1 MSSTKKSSYIKKD
14 SINSGIS
21 TNSAHSNNL
30 NKKNQC
36 LYKREILSS
45 LIRLPTKIKQ
55 DGVIK
60 SYNIENIQRE
70 KKKYNTRPITVNL
83 NKSINKQN
91 IISPYKSN
99 QDNNYNNN
107 NNDFNTSYSI
117 QQKTKIDILINNLY
131 DLFHQIQLL
140 FLNGKNCINEC
151 NDWIEIFNS
160 NIEFIVEMCNANEY
174 LPLINN
180 SLNLLFFTIIIIYDI
195 CNQNKFYLFND
206 DMKNVFEIYLLLSEN
221 IFERCK
227 NPNKVNLQIQSNTI
241 SIANKDLNSF
251 LNQLILNYHQ
261 INSNISRELTT
272 LFKRLRRINTNDI
285 YDFYQTKIKQYE
297 LNYQNTNIHNL
308 NNNSI
313 NNTQNINNKINITQN
328 INNNY
333 YNNYQ
338 KNYQNSNNEDSY
350 MNIYNYK
357 NKYYSSNTSNSM
369 PIPKNYSSKIINGP
383 GNVLTTDINYIG
395 AALTNS
401 GVIFPFKKTSAMR
414 QREKNDRIRSISSN
428 MNTTY
433 SNDNN
438 LDYFNQNNNNY
449 IHNNNYSNNTSP
461 NYHNNNFE
469 YFDNKY
475 NIFESNNS
483 NFNNYLINNYNINN
497 EYNQRNLNSY
507 SNQNTIKYY
516 DYNTKNSNK
525 NYYNLNYNNFNNRN
539 IGNINLNY
547 NSIQQN
553 QNYNQRQNIIN
564 INTPLIPFSPDKQF
578 TLVLDLDDTLS
589 YVSKDTNKIYLRPGL
604 REFLQSLH
612 SYYELIV
619 FTSEN
624 KEYADQI
631 IDFIEIEQKFF
642 DYRLYKQ
649 NSNYSNEKN
658 IKDIKKLG
666 RDFKRT
672 IIIDDKDE
680 NVELN
685 NAIIIKSFFVNN
697 NYHNLNDSV
706 LYDLIG
712 ILIKIAKEEPNDI
725 RNSLRRY
732 RSEINK
738 QIIK

>member
-1 MSSTKKSSYIKKD
+1 MKKSSYIKKD

-36 LYKREILSS
+36 LYKKEILSS

-70 KKKYNTRPITVNL
+70 KKNYNTRPITVNL

-99 QDNNYNNN
+99 QDNNYNEYN
-107 NNDFNTSYSI
+107 NTSYSN
-117 QQKTKIDILINNLY
+117 QQKSKIDILINNLY
-131 DLFHQIQLL
+131 DLFNQIQLL
-140 FLNGKNCINEC
+140 FLNGKNCLNEC
-151 NDWIEIFNS
+151 NDWIEIFNN
-160 NIEFIVEMCNANEY
+160 NIEFIVEMCNSNEY

-195 CNQNKFYLFND
+195 CNQNKFNLLND
-206 DMKNVFEIYLLLSEN
+206 DIKNIFEIYLILSEN

-227 NPNKVNLQIQSNTI
+227 NSDKINLQIQSNTI

-285 YDFYQTKIKQYE
+285 YDFYQTKIKQYD
-297 LNYQNTNIHNL
+297 LNYQNTNSQKF
-308 NNNSI
+308 NNN
-313 NNTQNINNKINITQN
+313 NINNIQN
-328 INNNY
+328 YNY
-333 YNNYQ
+333 YNNYE
-338 KNYQNSNNEDSY
+338 KNYQNSNNEDSNISY
-350 MNIYNYK
+350 MNTYNYK
-357 NKYYSSNTSNSM
+357 TTKYYSSNTSNSM

-383 GNVLTTDINYIG
+383 GNFLTTDINDIG
-395 AALTNS
+395 AALTNC

-414 QREKNDRIRSISSN
+414 QKDKNDRIRSISSN
-428 MNTTY
+428 MNISTY

-449 IHNNNYSNNTSP
+449 IHNNNNFSNNTSP
-461 NYHNNNFE
+461 SFQNNNFDDF
-469 YFDNKY
+469 YNNNI

-483 NFNNYLINNYNINN
+483 NFNNYVNNNYNINN
-497 EYNQRNLNSY
+497 KYNQRNLNSY
-507 SNQNTIKYY
+507 PNQSTIKYY
-516 DYNTKNSNK
+516 DSNTKNSNK
-525 NYYNLNYNNFNNRN
+525 NNYNLNYNNFNNRN
-539 IGNINLNY
+539 IGNININLNL
-547 NSIQQN
+547 IQQN
-553 QNYNQRQNIIN
+553 KNYNNQRQNIIN

-578 TLVLDLDDTLS
+578 TLVLDLDETLS
-589 YVSKDTNKIYLRPGL
+589 YVSKETKKIYLRPGL

-612 SYYELIV
+612 PYYELIV

-624 KEYADQI
+624 KDYADQI
-631 IDFIEIEQKFF
+631 IDFIEIEQKYF

-649 NSNYSNEKN
+649 NSIYYNKNYL
-658 IKDIKKLG
+658 KDIKKLG

-685 NAIIIKSFFVNN
+685 NGIIIKSFYVNN

>member
-1 MSSTKKSSYIKKD
+1 MSSIKKSSYIKKD

-21 TNSAHSNNL
+21 TNSTHSNNL

-99 QDNNYNNN
+99 QDNNYNKNYI
-107 NNDFNTSYSI
+107 NTSYSN

-140 FLNGKNCINEC
+140 FLNGKNCLNEC

-160 NIEFIVEMCNANEY
+160 NIEFIVEMCNSNEY

-195 CNQNKFYLFND
+195 CNQNKFHLLND
-206 DMKNVFEIYLLLSEN
+206 DIKNIFEIYLILSEN
-221 IFERCK
+221 IFERAK

-251 LNQLILNYHQ
+251 LNQLIINYHQ

-297 LNYQNTNIHNL
+297 LNYQNSNINNL
-308 NNNSI
+308 NNNNV
-313 NNTQNINNKINITQN
+313 NNTQNINHI
-328 INNNY
+328 Y

-338 KNYQNSNNEDSY
+338 KNSQNSNNEDLNISY
-350 MNIYNYK
+350 IDTYNYK

-414 QREKNDRIRSISSN
+414 EKEKNDRIRSISSN
-428 MNTTY
+428 MNNTNT
-433 SNDNN
+433 NDN
-438 LDYFNQNNNNY
+438 DYFTQNNNNY
-449 IHNNNYSNNTSP
+449 INNNTYTNHTTPNYKNNNY
-461 NYHNNNFE
+461 E
-469 YFDNKY
+469 YFDNDN

-483 NFNNYLINNYNINN
+483 TFNNYLNNNYNINHK
-497 EYNQRNLNSY
+497 YNQSNLNSY

-516 DYNTKNSNK
+516 DNNTKNSNK
-525 NYYNLNYNNFNNRN
+525 NNYKINYNNYNNRN
-539 IGNINLNY
+539 IGNINLNS
-547 NSIQQN
+547 NLIQQN
-553 QNYNQRQNIIN
+553 KNYNQRQNIIN

-578 TLVLDLDDTLS
+578 TLVLDLDETLS

-619 FTSEN
+619 FTFEN
-624 KEYADQI
+624 KDYADQI
-631 IDFIEIEQKFF
+631 IDFIEIEQKYF

-649 NSNYSNEKN
+649 NSIYFNEKN
-658 IKDIKKLG
+658 FKDFKKLG

-672 IIIDDKDE
+672 IIIDDKDD

-685 NAIIIKSFFVNN
+685 NAIIIKPFFVNN